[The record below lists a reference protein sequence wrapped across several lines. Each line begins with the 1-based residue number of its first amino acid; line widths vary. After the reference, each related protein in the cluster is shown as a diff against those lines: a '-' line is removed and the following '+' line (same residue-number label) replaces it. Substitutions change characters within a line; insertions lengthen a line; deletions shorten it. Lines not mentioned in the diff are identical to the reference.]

1 MPKGEKRRLAVIMIA
16 DLVGF
21 SRLMEENQTLALG
34 AIEALKKEHFEPL
47 IDDAGGDVL
56 KRMGD
61 GWIVAFSSIA
71 PAVQCAMD
79 VQERLAGHRSIK
91 LRIAIHLG
99 EIVFDETDF
108 HGASVNLTAR
118 LQTEA
123 PPGGL
128 IVSEDLHRQLGADL
142 ARAFGAAGRFEL
154 KNIALPVTAF
164 QWRPERRDAVSLRDV
179 PLVAVEPFAV
189 TLETVES
196 RDAADDLRDQI
207 SQRLS
212 RRTGIRL
219 IDASSTKAADPDY
232 RLNGRLRF
240 ADGRGRFHLALIMKS
255 EAGTV
260 WSQTYEDEA
269 SDAFAFCDSLIE
281 RADADLRLRINA
293 FDADRV
299 AHLPDGELSVSELR
313 SRAASC
319 FYKPTMESWEH
330 ALALVNAALELS
342 PDDAMALAMRCEA
355 VVSLAAS
362 RHATL
367 PETELERLAEDLDRA
382 VEAMPASDYAFW
394 ARGLFVVYGKPDHA
408 AAARDVGRVLQL
420 SPAYAPGFELAGLV
434 HLLGGDFKRASQS
447 FARSVLLSDADPLL
461 PYRLFLQATARFC
474 GGDTDDASRSIER
487 AIQLR
492 PNEWPFYRLQAL
504 CLERSGADQ
513 AAQAAEARATKLGR
527 RPSVLALRPP
537 LPPGHD
543 ELLARLHPS

>member
-1 MPKGEKRRLAVIMIA
+1 MPKGENRQLAVIMVA

-21 SRLMEENQTLALG
+21 SRLMEENQTAALG

-56 KRMGD
+56 KRTGD

-71 PAVQCAMD
+71 PAVQSAMD

-128 IVSEDLHRQLGADL
+128 IISEDLHRQLSADL
-142 ARAFGAAGRFEL
+142 AGAFGAAGRFEL
-154 KNIALPVTAF
+154 KNIASPVTAF
-164 QWRPERRDAVSLRDV
+164 QWRPLHRDTVSPRDV

-189 TLETVES
+189 TVETGES
-196 RDAADDLRDQI
+196 RNAADDLRDQI

-219 IDASSTKAADPDY
+219 VDATSTNAADPDY
-232 RLNGRLRF
+232 HLRGRLRF

-269 SDAFAFCDSLIE
+269 SDVFAFCDSLIE
-281 RADADLRLRINA
+281 RVDLDLRLRINA
-293 FDADRV
+293 FDADRA
-299 AHLPDGELSVSELR
+299 AHLPDGDLSVSELR

-319 FYKPTMESWEH
+319 FYKPTMESREH
-330 ALALVNAALELS
+330 ALALVTAALDLS
-342 PDDAMALAMRCEA
+342 PGDAMALAMRGEA

-367 PETELERLAEDLDRA
+367 PETELERLQEDLDRA
-382 VEAMPASDYAFW
+382 VEVMTASDYAFW
-394 ARGLFVVYGKPDHA
+394 ARGLFAVHGKPDHA
-408 AAARDVGRVLQL
+408 AAARDAAWVLQL
-420 SPAYAPGFELAGLV
+420 SPAYAPGFELEGLV
-434 HLLGGDFKRASQS
+434 HLLGGDFERASQS
-447 FARSVLLSDADPLL
+447 FARAVSLSEADPLL
-461 PYRLFLQATARFC
+461 SYRLFLQATARLC
-474 GGDTDDASRSIER
+474 WGDAAEATRSIER

-492 PNEWPFYRLQAL
+492 PNEWPFYRLLAL

-513 AAQAAEARATKLGR
+513 AAQAAEARATRLGR
-527 RPSVLALRPP
+527 RPSILALRPP
-537 LPPGHD
+537 LPPEHA
-543 ELLARLHPS
+543 ELLARLHPG